1 MNTLYLL
8 NEEEYKN
15 TLKKYDLKFKKEI
28 LTGNFNILISKVL
41 GQLKLIVGGYKKEYV
56 TYIEK
61 VETKLKLLKIV
72 DNNFLFNKIYALIL
86 ECQYLFEEDINL
98 YLENKVNL
106 LSTIYNIILN
116 IINNKNLLE
125 KCKRFIK
132 EYKKYLDDNFYNFLI
147 KFIKT
152 DVLNRIIL
160 LVNFVKKKFM
170 DSIEIKN
177 NGDKIINY
185 LKRMNAGVIFKINKL
200 LIYIIDNIIESNNLE
215 DGLKTLR
222 DVDII
227 NIKVCLTFIIIIA
240 KTINKEILK
249 IIINSIKKTRSI
261 EDVNSNKNT
270 NTEDIQSD
278 SNESDTESI
287 NYEVVIKK
295 RSNIDNEFLEILA
308 YKKKELNIDISALK
322 RMMSY
327 DKLIKINI
335 KENNILNI
343 LEEPEI
349 NDIMELI
356 KKICE
361 YEFNIK
367 REMIDNYLKYL
378 FNVYLNKENMLND
391 LNLNKKVYNDIFN
404 NLKYL
409 FKISNWYFKLQLES

>member
-15 TLKKYDLKFKKEI
+15 TLKKYDLKYKKEI

-132 EYKKYLDDNFYNFLI
+132 EYKKYVDDNFYNFLI

-170 DSIEIKN
+170 DSIKIKN

-222 DVDII
+222 DIDII

-249 IIINSIKKTRSI
+249 IIINSIKKTKSI
-261 EDVNSNKNT
+261 EDVNYNKNT
-270 NTEDIQSD
+270 DAEDIQSD
-278 SNESDTESI
+278 SNESDAESI

-295 RSNIDNEFLEILA
+295 RSNIDSEFLEILA

-367 REMIDNYLKYL
+367 REMIDSYLKYL